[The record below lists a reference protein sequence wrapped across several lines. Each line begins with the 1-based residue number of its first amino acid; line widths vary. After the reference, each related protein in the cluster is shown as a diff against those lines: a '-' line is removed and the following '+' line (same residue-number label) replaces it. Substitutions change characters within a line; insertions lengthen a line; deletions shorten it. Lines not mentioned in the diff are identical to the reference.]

1 MPIFSESLAS
11 RSQAPAAIDPRLE
24 RALRR
29 IVLVGLL
36 AVMLLPAARGSSALL
51 GWLPMWL
58 LAMPLSAWWALH
70 RFALPRWPQ
79 AAGMVQRRRRMRP
92 QARRRGQPVRGAGG
106 QLRAA

>member
-36 AVMLLPAARGSSALL
+36 AVLALPAARGSSALL
-51 GWLPMWL
+51 GWLPLWL

-70 RFALPRWPQ
+70 RFALPRWPSPV
-79 AAGMVQRRRRMRP
+79 GVQRRRRVRP
-92 QARRRGQPVRGAGG
+92 QARRRVQAARNPTG